1 MSYINLE
8 LELEGSRLRLKRERE
23 RYIYIWKFGLASARA
38 LGFHGMEFGVSTE
51 VRVRIRAGGYDR
63 NELGALAT
71 KSTIARLHI
80 PYHHIYIYGIHLE
93 FTSLSAPELQCT
105 AY

>member
-23 RYIYIWKFGLASARA
+23 IIYIYIWKFGLASARA

-80 PYHHIYIYGIHLE
+80 PYHHIYMVYI
-93 FTSLSAPELQCT
+93 
-105 AY
+105 